1 MTGAEDDLASELKAV
16 EAELM
21 REANLKADRRYEGA
35 LLAKYVGMKPCDQAA
50 MFGELITVSDGPSL
64 AALLD
69 APAVLKAVHCA
80 KVPPS
85 RWRCAMPSMPLNS
98 ICAMLP
104 LPC

>member
-16 EAELM
+16 EA
-21 REANLKADRRYEGA
+21 LKADRRYEGA

-50 MFGELITVSDGPSL
+50 MIGELITVSDGPSL
-64 AALLD
+64 AALD
-69 APAVLKAVHCA
+69 APAVLKAAHCA

-85 RWRCAMPSMPLNS
+85 RWRCAMPSLPLNS